1 MAGKTH
7 TLVDLALQG
16 GGSHGALTWGVL
28 DRILED
34 ERIEIPA
41 VSGTSAGAMNAVVF
55 ADGLHK
61 GGRDG
66 ARLALRDFWKAV
78 SESARFSPIQRSLWD
93 RLSGNY
99 SLETSPWYHFFDQM
113 TRFLAPAQFNPFDIN
128 PLRDL
133 LTETVDFDAVNAC
146 GKTKVFVT
154 ATNVRTGR
162 GRVFRQGELSVD
174 AIMASACL
182 PFMFKPVEIGGE
194 AYWDG
199 GYIGNPAL
207 YPLVD
212 DPTCR
217 DIVIVQINP
226 MRRDELPTSA
236 REIMNRVN
244 EISFNSALIKEL
256 RAIHLLHQLIDA
268 EGLETERYRDVRL
281 HIIHAADEVQ
291 HLEASSK
298 LNAEWEYLTYLFERG
313 RGWAGAWLDA
323 HYQDIGARSTI
334 DLDDLFADTFKP
346 VDAIEDILEG
356 DVAPEPEPRAP
367 AEPAPSKAPARKRSA
382 AKRPSAKTSGAKGE
396 AG

>member
-1 MAGKTH
+1 MAGETH
-7 TLVDLALQG
+7 KLMDLALQG

-66 ARLALRDFWKAV
+66 ARRSLHDFWKAV
-78 SESARFSPIQRSLWD
+78 SDSARFSPIQRSLWD
-93 RLSGNY
+93 RFTGNY
-99 SLETSPWYHFFDQM
+99 SLETSPMYHFFDQM
-113 TRFLAPAQFNPFDIN
+113 TRFLAPAQFNPLDIN

-133 LTETVDFDAVNAC
+133 LTETIDFKAVNAC
-146 GKTKVFVT
+146 KKSKIFVT

-174 AIMASACL
+174 TIMASACL

-313 RGWAGAWLDA
+313 RNWAGAWLDA
-323 HYQDIGARSTI
+323 HYQDIGERSTI

-346 VDAIEDILEG
+346 VDALEDILE
-356 DVAPEPEPRAP
+356 DEPAPPEPEPKA
-367 AEPAPSKAPARKRSA
+367 ATAAAPARKRPY
-382 AKRPSAKTSGAKGE
+382 AKRK